1 MPQPSYIYA
10 NARLGVVQTRLL
22 TMERIGRIDEA
33 KTADEALKAL
43 LEVGYGGN
51 KEVHSAFDFQQLIDE
66 ELRKAYEFVYEITPD
81 KELTDL
87 FLVQFDYHNIKALV
101 KNRLLEVDD
110 DAQLFMVGAEPIEKI
125 KAAVRDRD
133 YRSLPEHLAQT
144 LDALDQKLTGRI
156 NPQALDTFVDQ
167 AMFQYIFGVLRTPK
181 FAKKLKKMP
190 FLKDYFEAQSDFA
203 NVITLL
209 RARSAKL
216 SREEF
221 AALLMPQANIPRGKL
236 LEAFDLQLDSVA
248 RLIAE
253 GPAASAIAR
262 GIDEYQKTGS
272 TVQLERMR
280 DDFLLGLVRAHKHN
294 NFGIEP
300 IIGYLLAREQEAR
313 AVRLVMTAKLNGI
326 AGDVVQERLR
336 ELYV

>member
-51 KEVHSAFDFQQLIDE
+51 REVHSAFDFQQLIDE

-125 KAAVRDRD
+125 KAA
-133 YRSLPEHLAQT
+133 EHLAET
-144 LDALDQKLTGRI
+144 LEALDQKLTGRI

-167 AMFQYIFGVLRTPK
+167 AMFQYIFEVLRTPE
-181 FAKKLKKMP
+181 FAKRLKKVP

-236 LEAFDLQLDSVA
+236 LEAFDQQLDSVA

-262 GIDEYQKTGS
+262 GVDEYQKTGS

-326 AGDVVQERLR
+326 AGDVVRERLR